1 MGTLFSSDN
10 PAAIG
15 ALAKAIAREVVRELA
30 EAKHLPAI
38 VEPQPVGAVFRV
50 GPIVVDVERHEAAVH
65 GRLMTLKPREFALVA
80 ALARNAGKVLS
91 RTKLIELAWPQDG
104 IGVDSDR
111 TVDVHVRRLRR
122 AHLGAERGWLETI
135 FGLGYKLKDR

>member
-38 VEPQPVGAVFRV
+38 VEPQPAGAVFRV
-50 GPIVVDVERHEAAVH
+50 GPIVVDVERHEATVH

-80 ALARNAGKVLS
+80 ALAHNAGKVLS

-104 IGVDSDR
+104 ICVDSDR
-111 TVDVHVRRLRR
+111 TVDVHVRRLR

-135 FGLGYKLKDR
+135 FGLGYKLRDR